1 MSSYSAVNWIPNAVN
16 SELLLNNLRETV
28 GFNGFVISDYD
39 DLDRMFNTLMPRT
52 FMNFTAEEDAYAAM
66 VNSGVDM
73 LMVSKK
79 ATIERLFKHAKKA
92 V

>member
-1 MSSYSAVNWIPNAVN
+1 
-16 SELLLNNLRETV
+16 
-28 GFNGFVISDYD
+28 
-39 DLDRMFNTLMPRT
+39 
-52 FMNFTAEEDAYAAM
+52 MNFTAEEDAYAAM